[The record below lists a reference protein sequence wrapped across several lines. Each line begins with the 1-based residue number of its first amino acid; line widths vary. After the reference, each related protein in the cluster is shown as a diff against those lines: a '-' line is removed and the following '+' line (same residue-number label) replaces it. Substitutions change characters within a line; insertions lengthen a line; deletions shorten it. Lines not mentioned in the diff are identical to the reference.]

1 LLVFYLG
8 LATFGIWV
16 VIMMWALLR
25 ALRQQEKEAGARA
38 VSPSSPGLVHDSV
51 S

>member
-1 LLVFYLG
+1 MLVFYLG

-25 ALRQQEKEAGARA
+25 ALRLQEKEAAASARNVIGALA
-38 VSPSSPGLVHDSV
+38 S
-51 S
+51 